1 MSQVVKSGLTEVFK
15 NKLAEGESPSM
26 KDLLAMCEVITHNA
40 TLLTNVENRI
50 SKLEEHIKSFL
61 LPEPKESPPTVQV
74 KCWREEV
81 INFNG
86 AKTIALVFH

>member
-50 SKLEEHIKSFL
+50 SKLEEYIKSL
-61 LPEPKESPPTVQV
+61 PLPEPKGITTNSTG
-74 KCWREEV
+74 KCWSEEV

-86 AKTIALVFH
+86 AKTIALVCH